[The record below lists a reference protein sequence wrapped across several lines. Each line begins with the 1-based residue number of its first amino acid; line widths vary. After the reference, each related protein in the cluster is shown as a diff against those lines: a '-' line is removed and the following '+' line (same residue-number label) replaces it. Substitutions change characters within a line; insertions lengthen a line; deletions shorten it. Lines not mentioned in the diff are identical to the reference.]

1 MPRRN
6 KKSTQAKQQRS
17 TGGTHFISAAKDIGD
32 DSSNDS
38 SDESVGATK
47 RLFLRKLPIHL
58 RNQLATGK
66 RERPVVYRKDS
77 EQTHFRCQK
86 YWKEASQG
94 SADIGSFFM
103 PKPLHLMPKSQ
114 LHVNIEDVTLQ
125 PDPVEEM
132 AVDLGLDIL
141 DFCIDQLEDEHAMIM
156 SDMEV
161 DENEFEEIIAE
172 IDADHSVTDSETFR
186 WTDEAAHEWL
196 KIDYE
201 DVPTPTD
208 IITIVKR
215 CLQDVKKLKCGRTV
229 KMMTQLTAVSEYVK
243 LRDRYQAHGRSKKPC
258 LKASLAIAHRMGKG
272 FYFTRQ
278 VHQNEVYLLQHQQ
291 LPPSKANVKHG
302 QYTLLDNENTT
313 GHLKLSEEQLKA
325 QASLPEDQHLKVTNS
340 TKIIYLGK
348 NHDEWWDLSQVM
360 EQMKHAIDIFEHL
373 HPDKVAIWL
382 FDCSSAHEGLAKDTL
397 SINNMGV
404 RPGGK
409 QSHL

>member
-1 MPRRN
+1 MPQRN

-17 TGGTHFISAAKDIGD
+17 TGGTHFISAAKDIGGDSTDYNTSSD
-32 DSSNDS
+32 DGSNDS

-47 RLFLRKLPIHL
+47 RLFSRKLPIHL

-77 EQTHFRCQK
+77 ERTHFCRQK

-94 SADIGSFFM
+94 SADIGSFFV
-103 PKPLHLMPKSQ
+103 PKPSQLIPKSQ

-141 DFCIDQLEDEHAMIM
+141 DFCIDQLEDDHAII
-156 SDMEV
+156 SDM
-161 DENEFEEIIAE
+161 DENEFEEMIAE
-172 IDADHSVTDSETFR
+172 IDADHSVTDSETIQM
-186 WTDEAAHEWL
+186 DPAEVEAAREWL
-196 KIDYE
+196 EIDDE

-229 KMMTQLTAVSEYVK
+229 KMMTQLTAVSEYAK

-272 FYFTRQ
+272 FYFARQ
-278 VHQNEVYLLQHQQ
+278 V
-291 LPPSKANVKHG
+291 SIATIK
-302 QYTLLDNENTT
+302 
-313 GHLKLSEEQLKA
+313 
-325 QASLPEDQHLKVTNS
+325 
-340 TKIIYLGK
+340 GK
-348 NHDEWWDLSQVM
+348 
-360 EQMKHAIDIFEHL
+360 
-373 HPDKVAIWL
+373 
-382 FDCSSAHEGLAKDTL
+382 
-397 SINNMGV
+397 
-404 RPGGK
+404 R
-409 QSHL
+409 